1 MTTYVCSAIASL
13 VWGQLA
19 IMFSHG
25 GGGGIY
31 GSPHPMQELRLKSEI
46 RAKLQ
51 ELTSKQNGRSFE
63 TWRWYPRNGA
73 GG

>member
-1 MTTYVCSAIASL
+1 MTTYVSSPVPSL
-13 VWGQLA
+13 VSGQLA
-19 IMFSHG
+19 IIFSHRD
-25 GGGGIY
+25 GGIY